1 MFTNPF
7 VYLLILVNP
16 HVLKYISILFVLK
29 SCVLHGFTS
38 TQRNGKISFFLSL
51 AKGIR
56 LEMGRISYWVWVVT
70 RTCRCNGEEEMLAS
84 NLYLGGLLKVS
95 GQSDTFGS
103 CHPSHQAE
111 PGRIFAFRLG
121 FLFYSIACAD
131 KYVFH
136 ITKICAGTIYK
147 YDKNILIK
155 ESLHFF
161 V

>member
-51 AKGIR
+51 AKEIR

-95 GQSDTFGS
+95 GQSDTFES

-111 PGRIFAFRLG
+111 PGRSSRPMFSFFFCLVARAGAASFYGIFPP
-121 FLFYSIACAD
+121 D
-131 KYVFH
+131 
-136 ITKICAGTIYK
+136 
-147 YDKNILIK
+147 
-155 ESLHFF
+155 
-161 V
+161 